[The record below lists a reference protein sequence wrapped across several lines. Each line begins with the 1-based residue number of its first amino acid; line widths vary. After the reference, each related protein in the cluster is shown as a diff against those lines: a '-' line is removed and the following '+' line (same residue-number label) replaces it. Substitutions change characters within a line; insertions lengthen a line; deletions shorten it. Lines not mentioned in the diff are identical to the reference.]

1 MLATPPLG
9 ADRAD
14 LRINFF
20 LAKNL
25 FARFSDSEMLFG
37 CFRSEL
43 WHRGRIFLD
52 LTWSPHQNRL
62 KQHSSRHRAQQ
73 CESHHLPHAKSGV
86 PAGTTPTIPSIA
98 AMRCRCTKSFSSTRR
113 QRPTGKQTIWGGIL
127 WRSNPQTP
135 REIRVVDHI
144 CDLPSSSKGAIKVDE
159 ICHNPC
165 AAVRKIVFAL

>member
-1 MLATPPLG
+1 MLATWPLG

-25 FARFSDSEMLFG
+25 FVRISDSEMLFG
-37 CFRSEL
+37 CFGSEL
-43 WHRGRIFLD
+43 WRRGRIFLD

-86 PAGTTPTIPSIA
+86 PASTTPIVPAIA
-98 AMRCRCTKSFSSTRR
+98 AMRCRCKKSSSGTRR
-113 QRPTGKQTIWGGIL
+113 QKPTGMDSPGGFRMANIAGTKVIL
-127 WRSNPQTP
+127 QANATNMPQPAINPN
-135 REIRVVDHI
+135 
-144 CDLPSSSKGAIKVDE
+144 SKR
-159 ICHNPC
+159 P
-165 AAVRKIVFAL
+165 L